1 MEIDMSTL
9 YLVDKDFKPADLDC
23 NPLTITLQHFITYL
37 KIIYKQKLKHIKFQL
52 KKHWIGFSRKKKID
66 SLNYLTN

>member
-23 NPLTITLQHFITYL
+23 NPHNHVATLITYIWRL
-37 KIIYKQKLKHIKFQL
+37 FISSKHTKF
-52 KKHWIGFSRKKKID
+52 
-66 SLNYLTN
+66 

>member
-23 NPLTITLQHFITYL
+23 NPHNHVATLYYIFEDYL
-37 KIIYKQKLKHIKFQL
+37 
-52 KKHWIGFSRKKKID
+52 
-66 SLNYLTN
+66 